1 MLISFGIKAVDKM
14 HGSLKRPGPQ
24 HSDVQ
29 SARVKQHWSNVVM
42 VKVRMTSKTSLS
54 LLVPL
59 KKMYLSF
66 L

>member
-29 SARVKQHWSNVVM
+29 SARVKQH
-42 VKVRMTSKTSLS
+42 
-54 LLVPL
+54 
-59 KKMYLSF
+59 
-66 L
+66 